1 MLNYN
6 NSVIVIMD
14 GGLGNKFNGLFQGIY
29 FSNFYHKDLVVNNVR
44 NRSTDFDLRLLFDF
58 NFTYIENTITEL
70 DKKLEPSIP
79 LYAHRKDIK
88 YNRQVFLNQPIGK
101 DSTFLLLNDRLNVT
115 PEDLKS
121 CYSRLKINSTIKDKV
136 NRFVSDNNIDNN
148 TLGLHIRAS
157 DFPSRDENIHYAYNF
172 IKNNPTKRIFICT
185 DEKAVEDFLKPNKN
199 LVFYNKS
206 HYTEKQNPAAG
217 WNGQVID
224 SDNRRWNYNASRNE
238 FSIIEAFI
246 EMLILSKTNMHG
258 NSRSTF
264 LGWAKRFKES
274 GLI

>member
-1 MLNYN
+1 M
-6 NSVIVIMD
+6 VCI
-14 GGLGNKFNGLFQGIY
+14 
-29 FSNFYHKDLVVNNVR
+29 
-44 NRSTDFDLRLLFDF
+44 
-58 NFTYIENTITEL
+58 
-70 DKKLEPSIP
+70 
-79 LYAHRKDIK
+79 
-88 YNRQVFLNQPIGK
+88 
-101 DSTFLLLNDRLNVT
+101 
-115 PEDLKS
+115 
-121 CYSRLKINSTIKDKV
+121 
-136 NRFVSDNNIDNN
+136 
-148 TLGLHIRAS
+148 
-157 DFPSRDENIHYAYNF
+157 
-172 IKNNPTKRIFICT
+172 PTKLIFICT